1 MRSFVP
7 LFRDEH
13 PIPEPFSRTRRIAA
27 PRTCSHPCEQ
37 RRTGNPLKQEPARQF
52 TEQSGMILRGQNP
65 KSLPRQPFRH
75 NVSRHGTARTA
86 LPARSVAALAD
97 HYVRKQQP
105 SPAAGHA
112 PSPPKPVQGCTTGR
126 GRIRRLCRPCKH
138 PETEGLQAS
147 PRGAALRITVSPPP
161 EAWQRNGPSPRGSGR
176 VPPAKPA
183 FTPGPQPKSATRS
196 PTPKAQCVSPR
207 SVSSTPPGRRR
218 SADAS
223 RKAARIRALP
233 DAAGSF
239 VFQQGFHFRHFS
251 LSQRLRNR
259 RRTHG
264 GNGAK
269 RRQTH
274 CQDSRPEL

>member
-13 PIPEPFSRTRRIAA
+13 PIPEPFSRTRRTAA

-105 SPAAGHA
+105 SPRPQDTPHLPQSPFRGARRERTHSQAM
-112 PSPPKPVQGCTTGR
+112 PSM
-126 GRIRRLCRPCKH
+126 
-138 PETEGLQAS
+138 QAS
-147 PRGAALRITVSPPP
+147 
-161 EAWQRNGPSPRGSGR
+161 RNGRPSSVPARSG
-176 VPPAKPA
+176 
-183 FTPGPQPKSATRS
+183 TPDNRLSAS
-196 PTPKAQCVSPR
+196 
-207 SVSSTPPGRRR
+207 
-218 SADAS
+218 
-223 RKAARIRALP
+223 
-233 DAAGSF
+233 
-239 VFQQGFHFRHFS
+239 
-251 LSQRLRNR
+251 
-259 RRTHG
+259 
-264 GNGAK
+264 
-269 RRQTH
+269 
-274 CQDSRPEL
+274 